1 MKKTILILSIVVL
14 AVIPLNAKVWRL
26 NNTGADADFTTLQSA
41 HNSSD
46 VLAGDTLH
54 LEASSG
60 SYGDL
65 TATKPLVI
73 IGAGYFLN
81 QNDDMQANINH
92 SIVGTVTFNAGSQ
105 SSIIEGCD
113 FHQIIIGTSNII
125 IQRNVS
131 ICDRCEEGLSTIY
144 FNEYANNII
153 IRNNYLYSY
162 SSNRYNNYAEIICC
176 YSSYVNNIVI
186 INNYFESIHTDQY
199 SLYMSGGF
207 SGIIE
212 NNVIKGKVFV
222 SNSVFNNNIMVSGNF
237 SQSNC
242 TYTHNIGNSTQFGTD
257 NGNQQN
263 INMAD
268 VFVGA
273 TGNSSDGQWQLKSGS
288 PAIGAGTNGIDCGMF
303 GGDFPYHL
311 SGLPSIPAIY
321 YHEQTIDN
329 VNQQLNI
336 TIKAK
341 SHN

>member
-1 MKKTILILSIVVL
+1 MKKIILILSMVVL
-14 AVIPLNAKVWRL
+14 AAISLNAKVWRL

-65 TATKPLVI
+65 TATKSLVI

-105 SSIIEGCD
+105 GSIIEGCD
-113 FHQIIIGTSNII
+113 CDIITIGTSNII
-125 IQRNVS
+125 IQKNY
-131 ICDRCEEGLSTIY
+131 IHGLRAIIFSGNIS
-144 FNEYANNII
+144 NII
-153 IRNNYLYSY
+153 VRQNYLIGGDVWNQTDAAVYCNNGICNNCSI
-162 SSNRYNNYAEIICC
+162 YNNFIDMPENNFYCI
-176 YSSYVNNIVI
+176 YVEN
-186 INNYFESIHTDQY
+186 
-199 SLYMSGGF
+199 GF
-207 SGIIE
+207 SGSIF
-212 NNVIKGKVFV
+212 NNVITKKIYI
-222 SNSVFNNNIMVSGNF
+222 SNSVFNNNIMVSGTF
-237 SQSNC
+237 TQSNC
-242 TYTHNIGNSTQFGTD
+242 TYTHNIGNTTQFGTD

-311 SGLPSIPAIY
+311 SGVPSIPAIY